1 MHPSDPWP
9 LPGHPEAMK
18 KSYRRDYFHTSAW
31 KGNSAKFVR
40 WAFSEIATVFRGP
53 PCGERDI
60 ADTRRR
66 TVPPPLEPRPASL
79 VFTLLVARS
88 KAGKTAALIH
98 RSA

>member
-1 MHPSDPWP
+1 MHPS
-9 LPGHPEAMK
+9 
-18 KSYRRDYFHTSAW
+18 AW
-31 KGNSAKFVR
+31 KVDSQEFACKV
-40 WAFSEIATVFRGP
+40 FSEVATVFSRP

-66 TVPPPLEPRPASL
+66 TVPPPLEARPAFL
-79 VFTLLVARS
+79 VFTLLVACS